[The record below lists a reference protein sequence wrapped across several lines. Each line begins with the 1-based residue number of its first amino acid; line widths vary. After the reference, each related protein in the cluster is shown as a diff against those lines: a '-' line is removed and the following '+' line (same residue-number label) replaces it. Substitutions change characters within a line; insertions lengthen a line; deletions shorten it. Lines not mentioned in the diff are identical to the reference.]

1 MQTENNYSSADA
13 KKTADVFYPDAFG
26 SFRIKEY
33 RIYFPG
39 AMVAALGMWVQIVA
53 QGWLIV
59 NLTSSEFLIGLIAFC
74 ANLPFLL
81 LSLPGGMLADRF
93 EKRKVVMTSQCI
105 NAIFM
110 ALMGLLV
117 ATGKANIWLLMVWL
131 LVVGSVGA
139 ISMPSQQSMLPEIVG
154 RKNLMNA
161 IALNSAQFNLTGVI
175 GPTLGGFAV
184 KYIGIAGAYFFNG
197 LTLVVAMA
205 TLWAIRPRFASRNMS
220 SIRSRDTASASLV
233 YAARYVWAD
242 GRIRTIVV
250 LAAVQTLFLQPY
262 NTLLP
267 VFAKDVLHMG
277 ASGYGLLLGAVGLGA
292 FVGAMMLAFKG
303 EITSKGKWLIVAQV
317 ASALGIMSFAV
328 MRHLPLALVALF
340 VAGWGIVT
348 FLAMG
353 NSLLQTVVP
362 DELRGRVMSCWMLV
376 VLGLTPFGSLYI
388 GSLASAVGP
397 VASLVICALVAL
409 VCAGGIIA
417 KERELFRSNFS
428 LTPQPARV

>member
-1 MQTENNYSSADA
+1 MQTENNYSSVDA
-13 KKTADVFYPDAFG
+13 KKTADIFYPGAFG

-39 AMVAALGMWVQIVA
+39 AMIAALGMWVQIVA

-59 NLTSSEFLIGLIAFC
+59 NLTSSEFLIGLVAFC

-93 EKRKVVMTSQCI
+93 EKRKVVMTSQSI

-110 ALMGLLV
+110 MLMGLLV
-117 ATGKANIWLLMVWL
+117 VTGKANIWLLMVWL

-197 LTLVVAMA
+197 LTLVIAMV
-205 TLWAIRPRFASRNMS
+205 TLWAIRPQFASKALS
-220 SIRSRDTASASLV
+220 STRSRETASLA
-233 YAARYVWAD
+233 YAARYVWTD
-242 GRIRTIVV
+242 SRIRTIVV
-250 LAAVQTLFLQPY
+250 LAAIQTLFLQPY

-317 ASALGIMSFAV
+317 TSALGIMSFAV
-328 MRHLPLALVALF
+328 MRYLPFALVALF

-409 VCAGGIIA
+409 VCAGAIIA

-428 LTPQPARV
+428 LVAQPVRV